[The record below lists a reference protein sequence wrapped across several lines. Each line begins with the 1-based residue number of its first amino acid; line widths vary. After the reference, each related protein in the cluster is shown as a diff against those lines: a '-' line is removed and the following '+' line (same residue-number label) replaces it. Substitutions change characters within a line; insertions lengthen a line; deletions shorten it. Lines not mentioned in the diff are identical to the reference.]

1 MTTIRLDIRQLAENN
16 GGNPIAPVT
25 VPEAIIFE
33 DGSSFGDLIG
43 NTDISNMGDGSLKGA
58 INSLNSG
65 LVLQFTANG
74 WSSTET
80 VNNITYYTQS
90 VNVTHVSVTNP
101 IINIAALSGT
111 LPTNAEKK
119 AYDKVNYFTVNDTTN
134 IVKGYAV
141 TAPTDTFAILVKG
154 VS

>member
-25 VPEAIIFE
+25 VPDAIIFE
-33 DGSSFGDLIG
+33 DGSSFSDLIG
-43 NTDISNMGDGSLKGA
+43 NTDISSMGDGSLKGA

-74 WSSTET
+74 WSTTET
-80 VNNITYYTQS
+80 INDITYYTQS
-90 VNVTHVSVTNP
+90 ISVTHVSVTNP
-101 IINIAALSGT
+101 IISIAALSGA

-119 AYDKVNYFTVNDTTN
+119 AYDKVDYFTVNNTTN
-134 IVKGYAV
+134 VVKGYAV